1 MREKVKG
8 SESNMAKDTV
18 SLFFRKPLTCLNK
31 CVRMNL
37 FKQDGIAH
45 DGKRRRRWQSMN
57 RTYRLCFV

>member
-37 FKQDGIAH
+37 FKQDDITH